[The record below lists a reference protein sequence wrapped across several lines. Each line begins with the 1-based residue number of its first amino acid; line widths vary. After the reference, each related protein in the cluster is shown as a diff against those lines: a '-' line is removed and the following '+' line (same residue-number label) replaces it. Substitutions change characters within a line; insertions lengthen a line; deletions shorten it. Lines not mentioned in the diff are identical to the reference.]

1 MSERIE
7 GSGAA
12 GTPSPAATLTGEQS
26 DVEKAPVFNE
36 QTKYLPKRRIVSV
49 FLACASIDF
58 AALLDQ
64 TSLAASLSI
73 IGRSLNA
80 SNQSSWISG
89 AYFVTSTSFQL
100 LYGRLSDIWSRKII
114 LLIGI
119 AIFFFG
125 SLASSLSQNVIQ
137 LIVFRAFTGVGGG
150 GLMTVAQFIVSDVV
164 PLRERGKY
172 QGILGAFV
180 ALGNGV
186 GPVIGGALA
195 SSSADGWRW
204 IFRLNLPLSVVMVLC
219 VVFFMPLKK
228 VEGEWKLYV
237 RPYSRST
244 DTTSLNAR
252 LRHSKIKAVDF
263 FGAVLALG
271 GSAVL
276 VLALTWAG
284 GEYAW
289 ASAHVIASFVVGIAV
304 CICFVLW
311 QWKGTSVPLVPL
323 HIFRSRVVAGASIT
337 MFINGWNFVT
347 QIYYIPTFY
356 QLAYARSATVSALLL
371 LPLTLTQTLASTLT
385 GLLVSA
391 TGRYREAILAGWALW
406 AVGLGLFSTLDDY
419 SGVGKQVGYAVLT
432 GAGVGA
438 TLQPS
443 LVAIQAGV
451 PRGDMAVVTAWR
463 NFVRNLGA
471 TLGLAVAGTVV
482 NNAVEGAVGAL
493 GLGEGEVRR
502 LLRNPESV
510 LEEMGGGG
518 RAERVRS
525 ALEGAYRRGFRTL
538 FWIDAAAAAV
548 AFCVAAALLPQVSLV
563 REDDGKLKEEAR
575 RKEEERR
582 RAGKGEVEVGAGE
595 TEKDGA

>member
-12 GTPSPAATLTGEQS
+12 GTPSPAGTLTGEQS
-26 DVEKAPVFNE
+26 DVETAPVFNE

-125 SLASSLSQNVIQ
+125 SLASSLSQNAIQ

-228 VEGEWKLYV
+228 VEGDWKL
-237 RPYSRST
+237 
-244 DTTSLNAR
+244 
-252 LRHSKIKAVDF
+252 KIKAVDF

-289 ASAHVIASFVVGIAV
+289 QSAHVIASFIVGIAV

-347 QIYYIPTFY
+347 QIYHIPAFY
-356 QLAYARSATVSALLL
+356 NLAHARTATVSGLLL

-385 GLLVSA
+385 GLLVTR

-406 AVGLGLFSTLDDY
+406 AVGLGLFSTLADDDG
-419 SGVGKQVGYAVLT
+419 SHVGMQVGYAVLT

-451 PRGDMAVVTAWR
+451 PRKDMAVVTAWR

-482 NNAVEGAVGAL
+482 NNAVQGAVGGL
-493 GLGEGEVRR
+493 GLGEGEVRA
-502 LLRNPESV
+502 LVRNPESV
-510 LEEMGGGG
+510 LEEMGGGE
-518 RAERVRS
+518 RAERVRR
-525 ALEGAYRRGFRTL
+525 ALVGAYREGFRKL
-538 FWIDAAAAAV
+538 FWINAALAAV
-548 AFCVAAALLPQVSLV
+548 AFFVAAALLPQVSLV
-563 REDDGKLKEEAR
+563 REDDGKLQEEAR
-575 RKEEERR
+575 RKEEGRR